1 MKNLIFLFAALIV
14 MASCHNYKEDTQNLL
29 VEKDSILVESKIKDS
44 SIMEFLDGYNQIQ
57 ANLDSI
63 KKMEKMVTI
72 QANTGKELDVNQKI
86 MILEDIQLINELLQK
101 NREQITLLQNRLKSS
116 AKKVGKLEAVELML
130 TNLENLNQNMKQEKD
145 AEIFKLNTEIQ
156 NSNLNVTQLSEK
168 IIAIETD
175 NKQKAQT
182 IKTQTNEMNQA
193 FYTMGST
200 KELRDEGILL
210 KTGGFLGIGRTPII
224 ENDFNQENFTAVDI
238 RDFDY
243 FPLMMKKANLLSV
256 HSAASFH
263 ISGEKNADTLFID
276 NKSEFWKATNYLVI
290 LAD

>member
-1 MKNLIFLFAALIV
+1 MKNLIFLFAVLIV
-14 MASCHNYKEDTQNLL
+14 MTSCHNYKEDTQNLL
-29 VEKDSILVESKIKDS
+29 VEKDSILIESKIKDS
-44 SIMEFLDGYNQIQ
+44 SILDFLDGYNQIQ

-72 QANTGKELDVNQKI
+72 QSNTGKELDVNQKI
-86 MILEDIQLINELLQK
+86 LILEDIQLINELLQK
-101 NREQITLLQNRLKSS
+101 NREQITMLQNRLKSS
-116 AKKVGKLEAVELML
+116 AKKIGKLEAVELML

-156 NSNLNVTQLSEK
+156 NSNLNVSQLSEK

-175 NKQKAQT
+175 NKQKAET
-182 IKTQTNEMNQA
+182 IKTQTKEINQA
-193 FYTMGST
+193 FYTVGST

-243 FPLMMKKANLLSV
+243 FPLMMKSANLLSV
-256 HSAASFH
+256 HSPASFH